1 MIVPAKEYRK
11 HAAACHRLARVS
23 ADDATRDV
31 WERLAK
37 RWELCAD
44 LADSENSA
52 ARRLVPFAQGQAR
65 IGRQAGAGR
74 A

>member
-11 HAAACHRLARVS
+11 HAAACHRLARVTP
-23 ADDATRDV
+23 DEATRDV

-37 RWELCAD
+37 RWELCAE
-44 LADSENSA
+44 LAESETSSA
-52 ARRLVPFAQGQAR
+52 HRLTPFSQGHAPT
-65 IGRQAGAGR
+65 GRQAASGR

>member
-11 HAAACHRLARVS
+11 HAVACHRLARLAS
-23 ADDATRDV
+23 DETTRDV

-44 LADSENSA
+44 LAESETSSA
-52 ARRLVPFAQGQAR
+52 HRLAAFAQGHVPV
-65 IGRQAGAGR
+65 GRQAAVGR

>member
-11 HAAACHRLARVS
+11 HAAACLRLARV
-23 ADDATRDV
+23 ADDDSTRVV

-37 RWELCAD
+37 RWELCAE
-44 LADSENSA
+44 LAERETSSA
-52 ARRLVPFAQGQAR
+52 HRLNTFEGPAV
-65 IGRQAGAGR
+65 IVRQAAAGR

>member
-11 HAAACHRLARVS
+11 HAAACHRLARVTP
-23 ADDATRDV
+23 DEATRDV

-37 RWELCAD
+37 RWELCAE
-44 LADSENSA
+44 LAESETSSA
-52 ARRLVPFAQGQAR
+52 HRLTPFSQGHAP
-65 IGRQAGAGR
+65 IRQAASGR

>member
-1 MIVPAKEYRK
+1 MIVPATEYRK
-11 HAAACHRLARVS
+11 HAAACHRLARV
-23 ADDATRDV
+23 APDDSTRDV

-37 RWELCAD
+37 RWELCAE
-44 LADSENSA
+44 LADSETSSA
-52 ARRLVPFAQGQAR
+52 HRLTPFAQGQVP